1 MESAG
6 WDSAAMTLVT
16 PTAITTTMHAAV
28 KGPAMPSGANTTAY
42 PCDRG
47 TGTPIGWHNYQ
58 AGPNGVCCTYCGHR
72 QGPATWPYYL

>member
-1 MESAG
+1 
-6 WDSAAMTLVT
+6 
-16 PTAITTTMHAAV
+16 
-28 KGPAMPSGANTTAY
+28 MPSGANTTAY

-72 QGPATWPYYL
+72 QGPASFGPQTPTWPPLPRMEPTWPYYL